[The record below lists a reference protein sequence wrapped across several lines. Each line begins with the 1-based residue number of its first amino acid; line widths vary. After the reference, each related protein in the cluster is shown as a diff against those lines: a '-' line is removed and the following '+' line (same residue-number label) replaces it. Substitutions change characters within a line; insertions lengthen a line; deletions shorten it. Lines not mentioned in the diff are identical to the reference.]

1 MLVIRKKRF
10 VFVFVMIVLLLLFT
24 CICSYYFISNVDSFT
39 IGQRK
44 FVAENM
50 IYIGVIVIL
59 ITSALFGY
67 VYIGSLSVFSELDKL
82 KESVKHGNY
91 DRIVFQKRLGRLGLE
106 INDLFVH
113 LNSISGKKT
122 EKISAISCLN
132 TFLLENIRLKML
144 VIDVQGMILSVSTA
158 FLTEY
163 TFDKSDILY
172 HNIDELVQIESKN
185 MIVRMSQEHNAITH
199 NEQTVSVGD
208 KTIHCDISFYPI
220 LNAKGNLCD
229 ILAVFDADKDIVFSN
244 AKAEKT
250 VAKKKKASV
259 PNFFIDF
266 FK

>member
-10 VFVFVMIVLLLLFT
+10 IFVFIMFVLLLLFT
-24 CICSYYFISNVDSFT
+24 CICSYYFISNVDSFS
-39 IGQRK
+39 IEQRK

-50 IYIGVIVIL
+50 IYVGIIIIL
-59 ITSALFGY
+59 IAAALFGY
-67 VYIGSLSVFSELDKL
+67 VYWGSLRVFSELDKL
-82 KESVKHGNY
+82 KEAVKHGNY
-91 DRIVFQKRLGRLGLE
+91 DRIMFQKRLGQLGLE

-163 TFDKSDILY
+163 DFDKSDILY
-172 HNIDELVQIESKN
+172 HDIDEFVPIESKT
-185 MIVRMSQEHNAITH
+185 MIVRMSQEHNVVSYH
-199 NEQTVSVGD
+199 EQTVTVGD
-208 KTIHCDISFYPI
+208 KTIHSDISFYPI
-220 LNAKGNLCD
+220 LNAKGTLCD
-229 ILAVFDADKDIVFSN
+229 LLAIFDAGEDIVFSD
-244 AKAEKT
+244 AKIEKT
-250 VAKKKKASV
+250 AAKKKKASV
-259 PNFFIDF
+259 PKFFIDF